1 MDSLTIHKTETHY
14 YQFTEG
20 PARKSGVFNRRV
32 QPYVTI
38 TDEDGSIAYE
48 ELGLGL
54 MAAIVRQDDT
64 RALKEYLTNASW
76 LIPRAPAIP
85 PGLEEYSTDI
95 DYFHYAVHG
104 GRLGVL
110 KMLLA
115 HGTGS
120 EDPNPPTKIRFK
132 EREYELLH
140 IAARCGHLDMVKFL
154 LENQPLYA
162 DIHEQDFEGFSP
174 IISAADC
181 YPTDYLTPGIPGKAS
196 AARNEAVINLL
207 LDRGASASDVVPPM
221 AEADKT
227 SDTVLTLAAKWAG
240 SALLERLIERGADV
254 HAKVTKLDWQ
264 LTLWNS
270 PGKTFEV
277 DALFIACSVANFD
290 AVKTLIDYSGVHTDA
305 IHSRDSRGSLP
316 IHWATQN
323 AVADG
328 MSAFSAAIQQEKVQN
343 ITSIIGHLLDLD
355 PTTVNAQDNIGNTP
369 LQYATRAFGRHDELY
384 SPVFKLI
391 CDRGGDSSIRNDK
404 GQTPLHTLFECDG
417 VESDRVNSWCGT
429 IAKDEPVI
437 ETSSIITLLAHGAK
451 ATDVDDDGNTPLH
464 YVAEILDY
472 VNAVS
477 VLLDHGA
484 DPTRRNSKQETALHR
499 AARGHYRPMDRWFNA
514 EDRIEAQEDVMA
526 RLIKVGGEGLM
537 DQIDAKGNCPRQLS
551 EEQRNAWRKDD
562 GPAWK
567 RPPIH
572 RPAAEIVEAV
582 EKE

>member
-1 MDSLTIHKTETHY
+1 
-14 YQFTEG
+14 
-20 PARKSGVFNRRV
+20 
-32 QPYVTI
+32 
-38 TDEDGSIAYE
+38 
-48 ELGLGL
+48 
-54 MAAIVRQDDT
+54 MATIVRRDDT

-95 DYFHYAVHG
+95 DYFPWVVYRG
-104 GRLGVL
+104 SLGVL

-115 HGTGS
+115 HGTEN
-120 EDPNPPTKIRFK
+120 EDPHPPAKIRFK
-132 EREYELLH
+132 EREYELLNL
-140 IAARCGHLDMVKFL
+140 AAKWGHFDMVKFL
-154 LENQPLYA
+154 LDNQPLYA
-162 DIHEQDFEGFSP
+162 GIHEQDFEGFSP

-207 LDRGASASDVVPPM
+207 LDRGASASDAVPPM
-221 AEADKT
+221 GEGDKT

-240 SALLERLIERGADV
+240 SALLGRLIERGADV

-277 DALFIACSVANFD
+277 DALFIACTVANFD
-290 AVKTLIDYSGVHTDA
+290 AVKTLIDHSGVDTDV

-328 MSAFSAAIQQEKVQN
+328 ISSCSVGILQDKVQN
-343 ITSIIGHLLDLD
+343 ITGIITYLLDLD
-355 PTTVNAQDNIGNTP
+355 PATINAQDNTGNTP
-369 LQYATRAFGRHDELY
+369 LHYAAGAFGSHDELY
-384 SPVFKLI
+384 SPVFRLL
-391 CDRGGDSSIRNDK
+391 CDRAGDSSIRNDK
-404 GQTPLHTLFECDG
+404 GQTPLHILYECDG
-417 VESDRVNSWCGT
+417 VEFDRFNSWYET
-429 IAKDEPVI
+429 IAKDEPVM

-451 ATDVDDDGNTPLH
+451 AADVDVDGNTPLH

-499 AARGHYRPMDRWFNA
+499 AARGHYRLGDCRFSA
-514 EDRIEAQEDVMA
+514 EHRIEAQEDMMA

-537 DQIDAKGNCPRQLS
+537 DQIDAEGNCPRQLS
-551 EEQRNAWRKDD
+551 EEQRDKWRKRD

-567 RPPIH
+567 RPPVH
-572 RPAAEIVEAV
+572 RPAAVVE
-582 EKE
+582 